1 MLLWSS
7 YLWGDSIARIGI
19 SLLCQHWKNHH
30 RYDHIHP
37 HTLLV
42 GCIMSRC
49 RSFHWQI
56 SKHSTTLK
64 SSRGQKCECYQ
75 SFVPAREVV
84 RFVWAA
90 GLPLLA
96 IFKAAC
102 TQFWQFVSL
111 TCRLQ
116 LTAEQITLDLTWE
129 SSAILLDPI
138 IRILYTV
145 IHQLF
150 HLSTDMKYTM
160 EQLDLGVFLLVQRLW
175 ARNW

>member
-1 MLLWSS
+1 
-7 YLWGDSIARIGI
+7 
-19 SLLCQHWKNHH
+19 
-30 RYDHIHP
+30 
-37 HTLLV
+37 
-42 GCIMSRC
+42 MSRR

-56 SKHSTTLK
+56 SKHSTTLE
-64 SSRGQKCECYQ
+64 SSWGEKCECYQ
-75 SFVPAREVV
+75 CFVPARGVV

-90 GLPLLA
+90 GFLFLLSS
-96 IFKAAC
+96 KASCA
-102 TQFWQFVSL
+102 QFCQFVSL

-150 HLSTDMKYTM
+150 HLSTDMKYKM